1 MMSFGGF
8 PLIQD
13 LITKEGLINILNSKL
28 KNPARQAKHSNSDV
42 FSSLFYSF
50 LSGGDCLEDI
60 NESSRELLQ
69 IKGFQCVSSDTAAR
83 RLKHWSEP
91 NTVYTSYNHQ
101 SPITNTVN
109 YASLVNNL
117 IKIIAAK
124 NLRQEG
130 KTKGCCLD
138 IDAHF
143 APSEKGD
150 ANYSYKKMRGYYPL
164 YSCIGRHAV
173 EVEVRNG
180 NTAPSYRIKE
190 HAFRVINKMKKSGVT
205 IKEVRSDAAAYQYE
219 FMDALNKK
227 RIRFFIRAKNSKSLK
242 EKALRL
248 EYDQVVSDHNGEE
261 LYRWGEFAH
270 RGYRIIVQREQTN
283 DKEVNL
289 LSNTLD
295 HKYSYRMIITNDRR
309 KKATGNFIIKH
320 YNKRGDME
328 RNFAF
333 LRSDFSW
340 KKLPFK
346 KIKEN
351 ATYMAVTALMSNLFE
366 WVKLKLKEKVSFFK
380 SVHIRLKKFLNCFAA
395 VPAKWIKTAGQ
406 TFLVLYTDRDY
417 SGLLTPK

>member
-1 MMSFGGF
+1 MIQN
-8 PLIQD
+8 LIEEEK
-13 LITKEGLINILNSKL
+13 IGNSLNKL
-28 KNPARQAKHSNSDV
+28 LKKPAKQAKYSNSDI
-42 FSSLFYSF
+42 FFSLFYSY

-60 NESSRELLQ
+60 NESSRELNQ
-69 IKGFQCVSSDTAAR
+69 IRGFQCVSSDTAAR
-83 RLKHWSEP
+83 RLKHWSES
-91 NTVYTSYNHQ
+91 NTVYTSYNYQ

-109 YASLVNNL
+109 YASDVNNL
-117 IKIIAAK
+117 IKRTTTK
-124 NLRQEG
+124 NLQLEG
-130 KTKGCCLD
+130 NTKGCCLD

-164 YSCIGRHAV
+164 YSCIGLHAV
-173 EVEVRNG
+173 DVEIRNG
-180 NTAPSYRIKE
+180 NTSPSYHLKE

-205 IKEVRSDAAAYQYE
+205 IKEVRSDAAAYQNE
-219 FMDALNKK
+219 FMDSLNRK

-242 EKALRL
+242 EKALSL
-248 EYDQVVSDHNGEE
+248 NYEQVARDHNGEE
-261 LYRWGEFAH
+261 LYCWDEFSH
-270 RGYRIIVQREQTN
+270 NGYRIIVQREQTN
-283 DKEVNL
+283 DKELTL
-289 LSNTLD
+289 LSNTPE
-295 HKYSYRMIITNDRR
+295 HKYNYRMIITNDRR
-309 KKATGNFIIKH
+309 KKATGDFIINY

-346 KIKEN
+346 KIEEN

-366 WVKLKLKEKVSFFK
+366 WIKLKLKEKVPSFK

-395 VPAKWIKTAGQ
+395 VPAKWMRTARQ
-406 TFLVLYTDRDY
+406 TYLVLYTDKDY